1 MNIFRKSMKSIFL
14 LCQALVLF
22 SMAFSLLSSFFLI
35 KQSMETLLD
44 STEKNVALSDIFSYN
59 KMVVDGTYQYILTN
73 DDDKLEYF
81 RTLEN
86 ECFDEIDQLIRDA
99 VLIRTRVMFE
109 GLRNMYEKA
118 FGHAWRAIECSQ
130 NGDRNA
136 AYSEYQLVIFYAG
149 LIDDV
154 VSSLFMYYTND
165 INAYLED
172 RFSRTLRNATALL
185 VLQVML
191 SSVIIVL
198 LWRILRILL
207 TKLGQLSRFAD
218 DISRQNYDNPAGEAE
233 KYSDNE
239 LDKLGYDM
247 TCMADSIQKYVD
259 IIKEKDRLVMEATKA
274 ENEYLRFYS
283 AARDSE
289 IKALNSQINPHF
301 LYNTLGIVS
310 QLCYIEK
317 ATKASRMLE
326 AIIDAFQ
333 YITRASNSITDLKG
347 EISFLRNYFFICRVR
362 YENRIEF
369 EIREATSELPNIKL
383 PGMII
388 QPIVENAILHGLAD
402 CTSGGYVCVSFSLL
416 EGKLLISI
424 EDNGSGMNHERI
436 EEILSGS
443 FQDDHIGISNV
454 IRRIRLYFG
463 EQSDISIS
471 SEENCG
477 TIVTIVIPI
486 V

>member
-1 MNIFRKSMKSIFL
+1 MKSIFL

-22 SMAFSLLSSFFLI
+22 SMAFSLVSSFFLI
-35 KQSMETLLD
+35 RQSTETLLD
-44 STEKNVALSDIFSYN
+44 SAEKNAALSDIFTYTQR
-59 KMVVDGTYQYILTN
+59 VVGGTYQYIITN
-73 DDDKLEYF
+73 DEDKLEYF
-81 RTLEN
+81 RSLEE
-86 ECFDEIDQLIRDA
+86 ECFDEIDRLIGDV
-99 VLIRTRVMFE
+99 VLVRTRVMFE
-109 GLRNMYEKA
+109 GLRNMYEKV
-118 FGHAWRAIECSQ
+118 FGHAWEAIECSK
-130 NGDRNA
+130 NGDREA
-136 AYSEYQLVIFYAG
+136 AYHEYQLVIFYAG

-154 VSSLFMYYTND
+154 ISSLFMYYTDD

-347 EISFLRNYFFICRVR
+347 EISFLRNYFFICSVR
-362 YENRIEF
+362 YENRIGF
-369 EIREATSELPNIKL
+369 EIREAPDLPNIKL
-383 PGMII
+383 PGMIL

-402 CTSGGYVCVSFSLL
+402 CTSGGYVCVSFSLSD
-416 EGKLLISI
+416 GKLLISI

-463 EQSDISIS
+463 ERSDISIS

-477 TIVTIVIPI
+477 TVVTIVIPLG
-486 V
+486 